1 MKITEIKTFLQ
12 RLDSSFEVAEE
23 RIYELDY
30 GSIEIIQFEE
40 QKEKKKK
47 ENKQAIRHLW
57 DNIKHTNICM
67 MGVQKKRTER
77 KESKEYLKT

>member
-1 MKITEIKTFLQ
+1 MKTTEIKTFLQ

-40 QKEKKKK
+40 QKEKKRKK
-47 ENKQAIRHLW
+47 INKP
-57 DNIKHTNICM
+57 
-67 MGVQKKRTER
+67 
-77 KESKEYLKT
+77 